1 MTKIN
6 EKENTV
12 IRRSKILESIEE
24 KGQLRVPELSERFG
38 VSVVTIRNDLIQ
50 LEKKNLLIRTHGG
63 AIKEKRVSFDFALS
77 QKAEMHTAE
86 KLKIANKAVEF
97 IEDGDTIILDS
108 GSTTQQIAKQI
119 KKFKNITVLT
129 NALNIVA
136 TLSDCKDVEV
146 IIPGGMLRKK
156 SLSLIGSIA
165 ESGINNFYADKVFLG
180 VDGIDA
186 QYGITTPNME
196 EAHLNRLMIERS
208 KEVFVVTDSSKF
220 EKQSM
225 AFITGLENIDILIT
239 DKNISEKQKKLCLNK
254 KVEVITV

>member
-1 MTKIN
+1 MNKIN
-6 EKENTV
+6 ENDNTV
-12 IRRSKILESIEE
+12 FRRSKILESIEE
-24 KGQLRVPELSERFG
+24 LGQLRVPELSKRFG

-77 QKAEMHTAE
+77 QKAEMHTDE

-97 IEDGDTIILDS
+97 IKDGDTIILDS

-119 KKFKNITVLT
+119 KNFKNITVLT

-136 TLSDCKDVEV
+136 TLSDSEDVEI

-156 SLSLIGSIA
+156 SLSLIGSVA
-165 ESGINNFYADKVFLG
+165 EIGINNFYADKLFLG
-180 VDGIDA
+180 VDGIDP
-186 QYGITTPNME
+186 QYGITTPNSE

-208 KEVFVVTDSSKF
+208 REIFVVTDSSKF
-220 EKQSM
+220 KKRSM
-225 AFITGLENIDILIT
+225 AFITGLEKINILIT
-239 DKNISEKQKKLCLNK
+239 DKNISEKQKNLCLKK
-254 KVEVITV
+254 KVRVITV

>member
-12 IRRSKILESIEE
+12 YRRSKILESIEE

-77 QKAEMHTAE
+77 QKAEMHTDE
-86 KLKIANKAVEF
+86 KLRIAKKAVEF
-97 IEDGDTIILDS
+97 IKDGDTIILDS
-108 GSTTQQIAKQI
+108 GSTTQLIAKQI
-119 KKFKNITVLT
+119 KNFKNITVLT

-136 TLSDCKDVEV
+136 TLSDCKDVEI

-156 SLSLIGSIA
+156 SLSLIGPIA
-165 ESGINNFYADKVFLG
+165 EIGINNFYADKLFLG
-180 VDGIDA
+180 VDG
-186 QYGITTPNME
+186 
-196 EAHLNRLMIERS
+196 
-208 KEVFVVTDSSKF
+208 VVR
-220 EKQSM
+220 
-225 AFITGLENIDILIT
+225 
-239 DKNISEKQKKLCLNK
+239 
-254 KVEVITV
+254 